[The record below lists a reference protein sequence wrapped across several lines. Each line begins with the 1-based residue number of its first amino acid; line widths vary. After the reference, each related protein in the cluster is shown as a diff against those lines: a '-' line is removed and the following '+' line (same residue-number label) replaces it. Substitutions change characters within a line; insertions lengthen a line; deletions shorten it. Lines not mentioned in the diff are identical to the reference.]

1 MSRSPRAALT
11 LGTAALTPFVWGV
24 VTMWSQPLALATA
37 RHVGPRFIGPYIQLA
52 YGTVVLAFLS
62 GILWGFASRARA
74 GVAATG
80 YLLSVLPAAW
90 AFLFVG
96 GGPVS
101 AAIYLGAGFVGV
113 TAIDWLFWQQG
124 LAPGWWMRARLGFTV
139 VVLLSLAPIVLT

>member
-1 MSRSPRAALT
+1 MSHSPRTALI
-11 LGTAALTPFVWGV
+11 LGTAALLPFVWGV

-37 RHVGPRFIGPYIQLA
+37 RHLGPRFIGPYVQLS
-52 YGTVVLAFLS
+52 YGTVALAFLS

-90 AFLFVG
+90 AFLFVS

-101 AAIYLGAGFVGV
+101 AATALGAGFIGV
-113 TAIDWLFWQQG
+113 TALDWLFWQQG
-124 LAPGWWMRARLGFTV
+124 LVPRWWMRVRLGFTV
-139 VVLLSLAPIVLT
+139 VVLLSLAPVVLG